1 MADKIDAFEKVL
13 LGKNIPVLTLDNKW
27 HRLFDF
33 MEPDKT
39 IKKLEEELNELLKK
53 QGRLNQQLKEIK
65 KVKKKL
71 MDGIVDDM
79 HKDDSFSEKKRE
91 ESKRLIEECNEKMEE
106 YEDELLGMPREI
118 QQVNHQ
124 LMVHTMEL
132 CYQVLK
138 ENETTIIEI
147 AEWINRIRVEL
158 KKNVV
163 RKQQKEM
170 ANQGMYA
177 FMHDLLGAQVIDV
190 FDMKYDPL
198 NPIGKKKGE

>member
-1 MADKIDAFEKVL
+1 
-13 LGKNIPVLTLDNKW
+13 
-27 HRLFDF
+27 
-33 MEPDKT
+33 
-39 IKKLEEELNELLKK
+39 
-53 QGRLNQQLKEIK
+53 
-65 KVKKKL
+65 
-71 MDGIVDDM
+71 
-79 HKDDSFSEKKRE
+79 
-91 ESKRLIEECNEKMEE
+91 MEE